1 MKRHLPVPVCLLA
14 VALPAPSSAAAATLA
29 ADRACYGPGQPI
41 VLSGAGFTP
50 GGQFALSTEGRQLGI
65 GDSDPSGAFRV
76 GVTAPEIAAT
86 RRTDDYTATDQ
97 ADLAIT
103 ATVPVTISS
112 LAVSLKPARAKPNAK
127 RRIKARGFTTGKYL
141 WAHIWRGKKKR
152 HLRVGKLKGAC
163 GTVTAR
169 KRLLPAD
176 APTGLYYVQFD
187 ARRKYSAST
196 LPQVLFQVTVFRTP

>member
-1 MKRHLPVPVCLLA
+1 VKRYLPVPVCLVA
-14 VALPAPSSAAAATLA
+14 IALPAPSSAGAATIA

-50 GGQFALSTEGRQLGI
+50 SGQFALSTEGRQLGI
-65 GDSDPSGAFRV
+65 GDADPNGAFRV
-76 GVTAPEIAAT
+76 GVPAPEIAAA
-86 RRTDDYTATDQ
+86 RRVDDYTATDQ
-97 ADLAIT
+97 ANLAIT

-127 RRIKARGFTTGKYL
+127 RRIEARGFTTGKYL

-152 HLRVGKLKGAC
+152 HLRIGKLEGAC
-163 GTVTAR
+163 GTVNTR
-169 KRLLPAD
+169 KRLFPAD

-187 ARRKYSAST
+187 SRRRYSAST
-196 LPQVLFQVTVFRTP
+196 LPQVLFQVTVFRTR